1 MDKLSTIQQPVQR
14 EIESLNSTIRMAL
27 QTKSPLMDSV
37 VNYYLGA
44 KGKQIRPLLVLLSAR
59 LCGEVNDATVN
70 AAAAIELL
78 HNASLIHDDVVDES
92 LQRRG
97 RKTVNGI
104 WDNRIAVLVG
114 DYFVSCALK
123 CAVKTGL
130 ISIVDTLGVLG
141 QELAKGEI
149 DQISN
154 VEDHI
159 IDESAYFEV
168 IRQKTASLFVSCMQ
182 MGALSVDAPEDTVCK
197 LMAFGEKL
205 GLCFQIKDDIFD
217 YFGDSV
223 IGKPT
228 GNDIHEGKVTLPLL
242 YALQHGEEAAVGRMK
257 ALLDRKTLS
266 AEDVDTL
273 IRFARD
279 NGGIEYAVQ
288 VMEHFREEGYQ
299 ILSEFESS
307 PVVDSLRQILDYTIE
322 RNK

>member
-14 EIESLNSTIRMAL
+14 EIERLNSTIRMAL
-27 QTKSPLMDSV
+27 QTNSQLMNSV
-37 VNYYLGA
+37 VDYYLGA

-59 LCGEVNDATVN
+59 LCAPVNEATVN

-130 ISIVDTLGVLG
+130 ISIVDTLGMLG

-154 VEDHI
+154 VEAHV

-182 MGALSVDAPEDTVCK
+182 MGALSVGASEEVICK

-205 GLCFQIKDDIFD
+205 GLCFQIRDDIFD
-217 YFGDSV
+217 YFGDSA

-228 GNDIHEGKVTLPLL
+228 GNDIREGKVTLPLL
-242 YALQHGEEAAVGRMK
+242 YALQHGKEEEVLQMK
-257 ALLDRKTLS
+257 ALLAKKILS
-266 AEDVDTL
+266 AEEIETL
-273 IRFARD
+273 TRFARN

-288 VMEHFREEGYQ
+288 VMEHLREEGYQ
-299 ILSEFESS
+299 VLSEFETS
-307 PVVDSLRQILDYTIE
+307 PVVDSLKQILDYTIE
-322 RNK
+322 RSK